1 MNPPKQN
8 DFALSTKLV
17 QIFQNTWIFSPLA
30 SKHVAQ
36 KMKPMESKYS
46 TPKVLK
52 SNEATF

>member
-8 DFALSTKLV
+8 DFALSTTPVK
-17 QIFQNTWIFSPLA
+17 IFQDTWIFSPWA

-36 KMKPMESKYS
+36 KMKPMELKYS
-46 TPKVLK
+46 TPKVLN